1 MELGIRGKVAA
12 VTGGARGIGR
22 ASAVEFARE
31 GCQVALLDISE
42 ENLEAAMDE
51 VTRVG
56 ARAHALRL
64 DVSDADAVREAAA
77 EVNTILGPP
86 AILVNSAAVLDNF
99 AVIDQ
104 MDQARW
110 ERDLAVNLTGVFNC
124 IRAFLPGMKE
134 ERWGRIVN
142 ISSVAGLLGGFGQA
156 GYAATKAGLLGLTKT
171 VALEGARHNITANV
185 IWPGLVGTESVAL
198 IREDMR
204 ERIAKRSVWR
214 KVAEPAD
221 AGKVICFLCSEP
233 ARYIT
238 GIALDFS
245 GGMSLFTY

>member
-1 MELGIRGKVAA
+1 MELGIRGKVAV
-12 VTGGARGIGR
+12 VTGGGRGIGR
-22 ASAVEFARE
+22 ACALEFARE
-31 GCQVALLDISE
+31 GCQVAILEISE
-42 ENLEAAMDE
+42 ENLERTADE
-51 VTRVG
+51 LARMG

-64 DVSDADAVREAAA
+64 DVSDGDGVRDAAS

-86 AILVNSAAVLDNF
+86 AILVNSAAILDNF
-99 AVIDQ
+99 AMIDQ
-104 MDQARW
+104 MEHARW
-110 ERDLAVNLTGVFNC
+110 ERDLAVNLTGVFHC
-124 IRAFLPGMKE
+124 VRAFLPGMKE
-134 ERWGRIVN
+134 ERWGRIVT

-198 IREDMR
+198 IREDLR

-214 KVAEPAD
+214 KPAEPAEV
-221 AGKVICFLCSEP
+221 AKVITFLCSEP

-238 GIALDFS
+238 GIALDMS
-245 GGMSLFTY
+245 GGISLFTF